1 MARRDEDPALLTK
14 KEKFGSNAPS
24 ATDVKKYEGEETKKR
39 IYDTAIAGGASEAE
53 ASAAVKGSGIG
64 SVTPRLDKMAYDEE
78 QRQQRLATEG
88 AGAPPKRDLRVEQLI
103 RSFKGQAPLAET
115 PLQFAAQVETSKGYG
130 EKSALLT
137 PAGKAR
143 ATESA
148 IAAGLSPTE
157 AQAQIN
163 AATASLLKDVSEKSR
178 ITKGLTESPTP
189 DYGIGVF
196 KPAGQAAPP
205 VADKPPETPA
215 PAPTAPPKPPL
226 IIPEQPAAEE
236 AQKPQGVLPDGL
248 YAGTANVLGK
258 AATTAVDAVGAN
270 AAKATEA
277 LKQASL
283 PRLGN
288 GPTTAADDAAAV
300 LNKVKDVAKANLN
313 AKQAEIVAKIA
324 GPASRVGRAVG
335 ALGSLASKANKAK
348 EIYHGVR
355 FYRDKEYQDE
365 TIKEM
370 EDFGERGRKAFGSEG
385 TAGDK
390 LSYVG
395 DSLAKG
401 PDMIKTLFS
410 LGALQTQNRRSQEDA
425 AAAEKAA
432 DKAQVLFNARAKARR
447 ANISDEDFKALPPKE
462 RFALMDQIRKA
473 IK

>member
-1 MARRDEDPALLTK
+1 MARRYEDPALLTK

-24 ATDVKKYEGEETKKR
+24 ATDVKKYEGEQTKKR
-39 IYDTAIAGGASEAE
+39 IYDTIIEGGASEAE

-88 AGAPPKRDLRVEQLI
+88 AGAPPKKDLRVQQLI

-115 PLQFAAQVETSKGYG
+115 PEQFALQVETSKGYG

-196 KPAGQAAPP
+196 KPAGKAATP
-205 VADKPPETPA
+205 VTDKPPETPA
-215 PAPTAPPKPPL
+215 PTAPRKPR

-236 AQKPQGVLPDGL
+236 AQKPQGILPD
-248 YAGTANVLGK
+248 APIVGTANVLGK

-270 AAKATEA
+270 AAKASAA
-277 LKQASL
+277 LTQASL
-283 PRLGN
+283 PRLGS

-300 LNKVKDVAKANLN
+300 LNKAKDVAKANLS
-313 AKQAEIVAKIA
+313 AKQADIVAKIA
-324 GPASRVGRAVG
+324 GPASRVGG
-335 ALGSLASKANKAK
+335 ALSTLGKLAGKANKAK
-348 EIYHGVR
+348 EVYQTVR
-355 FYRDKEYQDE
+355 FFGDKEYQDE

-370 EDFGERGRKAFGSEG
+370 EGFGERGRKAFGSEG

-395 DSLAKG
+395 ESLAKG
-401 PDMIKTLFS
+401 PDLMKTLFS
-410 LGALQTQNRRSQEDA
+410 LGALQRQNRLSQEDA
-425 AAAEKAA
+425 ATAEKAA
-432 DKAQVLFNARAKARR
+432 DRAQVLFNARTQARR

-462 RFALMDQIRKA
+462 RFALMEQIRKA